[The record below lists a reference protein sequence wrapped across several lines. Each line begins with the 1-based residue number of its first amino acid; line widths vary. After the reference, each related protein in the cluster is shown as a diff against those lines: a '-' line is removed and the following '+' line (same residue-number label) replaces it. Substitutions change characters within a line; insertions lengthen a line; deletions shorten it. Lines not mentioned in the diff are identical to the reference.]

1 MDSSSE
7 SELFREKVRNNGGF
21 NKLEV
26 AKMAEEKTV
35 ANLSE
40 EKVEEVKAETSKYHG
55 NNCS

>member
-40 EKVEEVKAETSKYHG
+40 EKVEEVKAET
-55 NNCS
+55 NI